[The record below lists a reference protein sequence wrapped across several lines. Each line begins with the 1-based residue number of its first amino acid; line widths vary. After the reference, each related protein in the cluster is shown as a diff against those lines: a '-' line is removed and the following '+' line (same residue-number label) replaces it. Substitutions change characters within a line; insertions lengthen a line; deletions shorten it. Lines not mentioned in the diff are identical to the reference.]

1 MLVLAWRLMQK
12 VDLLPPSL
20 RELQLGRFL
29 KNGNNHSS
37 YLPFLL
43 LMRFVPENNNIEIK
57 SCLKI
62 SIRNLQIQINIGSN
76 MVELFLMQVVC
87 YWQEL

>member
-1 MLVLAWRLMQK
+1 MLEKSSSASLITKETRNSTPGNGTIH
-12 VDLLPPSL
+12 DLEKNPNMLEKKSSEEHDGKRESPSL

-43 LMRFVPENNNIEIK
+43 LMRFVPENNNIETK
-57 SCLKI
+57 
-62 SIRNLQIQINIGSN
+62 
-76 MVELFLMQVVC
+76 VA
-87 YWQEL
+87 